1 MIDKTKTDIDDLR
14 EQMSVLGQDVAKL
27 TELMKSLAATKADEA
42 RGKAAGLAGDV
53 SRRAQ
58 NLAGQGAAAAQHE
71 LDVIERRIVEKPL
84 QSATIALFAGLLIG
98 MLTRR

>member
-1 MIDKTKTDIDDLR
+1 MMDKGKTEIEDLR
-14 EQMSVLGQDVAKL
+14 EQLGVLGQDVAKL
-27 TELMKSLAATKADEA
+27 TEMMKTLASSKADEA
-42 RGKAAGLAGDV
+42 RGKAMGLAGDV
-53 SRRAQ
+53 SKRAQ
-58 NLAGQGAAAAQHE
+58 DLAGQGAAVAQQE